1 MIVLFR
7 VDHRLLHGQVIFSWT
22 SALKPD
28 CILVANDD
36 VASDELRKTTLRLSK
51 PNDVK
56 LVIKNIDDSIAAING
71 GKTDK
76 YHLMIVVSNVADA
89 TRMALASNRLP
100 PSTWAAPSPLTR
112 PSRSQSPS
120 TSPTRTLRCSRM
132 PRIRASRY
140 TSRESPAT
148 RRSRSRHSA
157 GRQIEGEEN
166 LCFGKRS
173 LWVLSPSS
181 ATATT

>member
-1 MIVLFR
+1 MIALFR
-7 VDHRLLHGQVIFSWT
+7 VDHRLLHGQVVFSWT

-56 LVIKNIDDSIAAING
+56 LVIKSIDDSIAAING

-89 TRMALASNRLP
+89 TRMALAVGQISAIDLGGTKPTNETKQIAKSINLTDEDIALLKNAQEKGIEVYIQGV
-100 PSTWAAPSPLTR
+100 PSDKKVPF
-112 PSRSQSPS
+112 
-120 TSPTRTLRCSRM
+120 
-132 PRIRASRY
+132 
-140 TSRESPAT
+140 
-148 RRSRSRHSA
+148 SA
-157 GRQIEGEEN
+157 
-166 LCFGKRS
+166 
-173 LWVLSPSS
+173 
-181 ATATT
+181 